1 MMYEV
6 LIRFKIVK
14 DDRYIEVSFDSRLSF
29 KDNLKILSEMLN
41 DDLNNMKVYDPIKKL
56 FLDID
61 IPIGEFN
68 ISYFISLQLF

>member
-1 MMYEV
+1 MYEV

-68 ISYFISLQLF
+68 ISYFIYLQLF

>member
-14 DDRYIEVSFDSRLSF
+14 DDRYIEVCFDSRLSF
-29 KDNLKILSEMLN
+29 KDNLKILSEIIN
-41 DDLNNMKVYDPIKKL
+41 DDLSNMEIYDPIKKM
-56 FLDID
+56 FLDKE
-61 IPIGEFN
+61 IPIGDFN